1 MPETAGRITALGLA
15 LALAAAP
22 VQAQPSDAAGA
33 AREAVTAMQE
43 ATDALAEAAAG
54 SDRVAALTRTIR
66 AHEEGLALLRAA
78 LRRAA
83 QREAAI
89 RAELDARR
97 ETIAGLAGVMG
108 AMERSQGPLLLLH
121 PSGPLGTARAGM
133 LLSSVTPALQGE
145 ARDIRRR
152 LEEIARLRA
161 LQDSA
166 AATLEEGLAAAQ
178 DARATLNQ
186 AIADR
191 RALPAP
197 LTDDP
202 EAMRRLLTSA
212 DTLDAFADGLLGL
225 PPAAEAP
232 EARDFAAARGD
243 LPLPVRGTVLRGFNE
258 ADAAGVRRPG
268 LVIATRPGALVTAP
282 WPATLRYRGPLLDYG
297 NVMVLEPGEGYLLVL
312 AGLEQV
318 YPAAGEVISQ
328 GAALGLMGGSV
339 PEFAEGG
346 PDGSGLGAERSQT
359 LYVEL
364 RDGTEPVDPR
374 PWFAQTREE

>member
-1 MPETAGRITALGLA
+1 MPETARRITALGLA

-22 VQAQPSDAAGA
+22 VHAQPSDAAGA

-43 ATDALAEAAAG
+43 ATDALAEAAEG

-66 AHEEGLALLRAA
+66 AHEEGLALLRSA

-97 ETIAGLAGVMG
+97 ETIARLAGVMG
-108 AMERSQGPLLLLH
+108 TMERSQGPLLLLH

-178 DARATLNQ
+178 DARAALNQ

-202 EAMRRLLTSA
+202 EAMRGLLASA
-212 DTLDAFADGLLGL
+212 DTLDAFADGLLDL

-232 EARDFAAARGD
+232 EADDFAAARGD

-339 PEFAEGG
+339 PDFAEGG
-346 PDGSGLGAERSQT
+346 PERSALGAERSQT

-374 PWFAQTREE
+374 PWFEQTREE

>member
-1 MPETAGRITALGLA
+1 MPETARRITALGLA

-22 VQAQPSDAAGA
+22 VHAQPSDAAGA

-43 ATDALAEAAAG
+43 ATDALAEAAEG

-66 AHEEGLALLRAA
+66 AHEEGLALLRSA

-97 ETIAGLAGVMG
+97 ETIARLAGVMG
-108 AMERSQGPLLLLH
+108 TMERSQGPLLLLH

-178 DARATLNQ
+178 DARAALNQ

-202 EAMRRLLTSA
+202 EAMRGLLASA
-212 DTLDAFADGLLGL
+212 DTLDAFADGLLDL

-232 EARDFAAARGD
+232 EADDFAAARGD
-243 LPLPVRGTVLRGFNE
+243 LPLPVRGTVLRGFNQ

-339 PEFAEGG
+339 PDFAEGG
-346 PDGSGLGAERSQT
+346 PDRSALGAERSQT

-374 PWFAQTREE
+374 PWFEQTREE